1 MSNVWGL
8 WVFLWL
14 STRLM
19 CQSLEFFE
27 TNLFH
32 TNKNVE
38 WILKSVAKQS
48 TLLQVSVYE
57 YYIPII
63 AGCILPLYFACL
75 WAKLMRVNRPHCS
88 QVGNEAG
95 TSLGPAGSKVGM
107 VYTSPHFSSPWPDV
121 PTVLSLACWLPCDT
135 CQHHGL
141 VIFAW
146 IGAHQ
151 PWQPFQQ
158 GREYDG
164 AQRKDGLREAH
175 RYYNQFLL
183 IILVICDFQ
192 VCKAIS
198 IFRY

>member
-88 QVGNEAG
+88 QVGNWSWYLTGACRQQGWHGVHISSLLFPSAWCTHSALFG
-95 TSLGPAGSKVGM
+95 TLAALWYLPAPWSGDLCLDWCPPALATFPAGEGVWWGSEKR
-107 VYTSPHFSSPWPDV
+107 W
-121 PTVLSLACWLPCDT
+121 
-135 CQHHGL
+135 
-141 VIFAW
+141 FAW
-146 IGAHQ
+146 G
-151 PWQPFQQ
+151 
-158 GREYDG
+158 
-164 AQRKDGLREAH
+164 
-175 RYYNQFLL
+175 
-183 IILVICDFQ
+183 
-192 VCKAIS
+192 S
-198 IFRY
+198 